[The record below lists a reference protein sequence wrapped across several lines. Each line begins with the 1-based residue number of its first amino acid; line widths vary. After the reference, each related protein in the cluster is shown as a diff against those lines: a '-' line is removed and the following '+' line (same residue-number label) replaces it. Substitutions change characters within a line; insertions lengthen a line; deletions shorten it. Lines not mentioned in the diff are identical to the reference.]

1 MRPRGERRR
10 ADGDTRTERRGGG
23 WDDEGADVGHG
34 KARMRGFRD
43 RQRRDEG
50 GSAARAAEVL
60 AQIRRAGADVARAA
74 QVFTGPER
82 DRRIDAVVEALLA
95 ASPVV
100 VTTHANADGDAAGSA
115 VAMAA
120 FLREHGADVRI
131 ASATPFGENFSFLL
145 PDPEWVLPAK
155 SEAEAAWCRRAGLAV
170 VVDTSDPRRIGRI
183 NSMIRGCRRSSSIII
198 PLIRPLLRRPGACRY
213 ESRRAG
219 ELVFRTDRARRA
231 ARGPRR
237 SCGRCN
243 IAVLTD
249 TGGFR
254 FQNTSPDCLRGPRSL
269 VELGAD
275 PEGLYRAAY
284 SGFPASPLRVAPGG
298 AGDADGAPGRARGL
312 DDRAEGSRSS
322 GLAPR
327 WTISMASSTC
337 RATGGVEVAI
347 LFRTTRRRAHQGV
360 AARAGPHASTRDRE
374 VSRRRR
380 SPEGGGGRGVGQ
392 AGRVV
397 EARGGTWSPLEFAGV
412 RGFRREIL
420 SFEG

>member
-1 MRPRGERRR
+1 M
-10 ADGDTRTERRGGG
+10 
-23 WDDEGADVGHG
+23 
-34 KARMRGFRD
+34 
-43 RQRRDEG
+43 
-50 GSAARAAEVL
+50 ARAAHV
-60 AQIRRAGADVARAA
+60 V
-74 QVFTGPER
+74 TGPER

-183 NSMIRGCRRSSSIII
+183 NSMIRGLPTVVVDHHPPTDRFFDSLALVDTR
-198 PLIRPLLRRPGACRY
+198 AAA
-213 ESRRAG
+213 AG
-219 ELVFRTDRARRA
+219 ELVFELIER
-231 ARGPRR
+231 ARGPWTETIVRALY
-237 SCGRCN
+237 

-254 FQNTSPDCLRGPRSL
+254 FQNTSPDCLRTAARL

-284 SGFPASPLRVAPGG
+284 SGFRPRRFELLREALATLTVHPGGRVAWMIVPKEPFERLG
-298 AGDADGAPGRARGL
+298 ATV
-312 DDRAEGSRSS
+312 DDLEGFVDV
-322 GLAPR
+322 PR
-327 WTISMASSTC
+327 DVE
-337 RATGGVEVAI
+337 GVEVAI
-347 LFRTTRRRAHQGV
+347 LFRTTSDGRIKVSLRAV
-360 AARAGPHASTRDRE
+360 APTR
-374 VSRRRR
+374 VHGIAKAL
-380 SPEGGGGRGVGQ
+380 GGGGHPQ
-392 AGRVV
+392 AAAAVVSGKLDRVV
-397 EARGGTWSPLEFAGV
+397 ESVVDMVALELRG
-412 RGFRREIL
+412 
-420 SFEG
+420 